1 MSLTSLSVAVLAGG
15 RSSER
20 EVSLKSGASV
30 VAGLTEAGYLPKL
43 IEISKEG
50 HWTLDGAPVAL
61 SPGQGLG
68 DFDIAFPV
76 VHGPF
81 GEDGTLQGLLESIRM
96 PYVGSGVAAS
106 AIVLDKILAKQRLE
120 QEGIPQVDYVGFTEA
135 DWLSAKDAVLAAARC
150 LGSPVWVKPA
160 RLGSSVGIS
169 RVDDPASEGLVDAI
183 TTALTHDPRVIIEA
197 SCPGREIEVSVIEKI
212 GEDGARTLTTSSAG
226 EILLPDAA
234 EGEWYDYDRK
244 YKPGGMELA
253 VPANLTL
260 AQATAV
266 GETARLAFERLGC
279 EGYARVDTFV
289 DGDQVLINEVNTSP
303 GFTETSVFSR
313 LFGADGV
320 TYPDLLSELVNSAL
334 DRHAR
339 SARFTF

>member
-1 MSLTSLSVAVLAGG
+1 M
-15 RSSER
+15 
-20 EVSLKSGASV
+20 
-30 VAGLTEAGYLPKL
+30 VAGLTEAGHLPKL
-43 IEISKEG
+43 IEISSEG
-50 HWTLDGAPVAL
+50 HWTLEGSPVL
-61 SPGQGLG
+61 LTPGQGLEG
-68 DFDIAFPV
+68 FDVAFPV

-81 GEDGTLQGLLESIRM
+81 GEDGTLQGLLESVRI

-135 DWLSAKDAVLAAARC
+135 DWLSAREAVLAAARS

-169 RVDDPASEGLVDAI
+169 RVDNPADDDLIDAI
-183 TTALTHDPRVIIEA
+183 TNALTHDPRVIIEA
-197 SCPGREIEVSVIEKI
+197 SSSGREVEVSVIERS
-212 GEDGARTLTTSSAG
+212 GEDGTRTLTSSSPG

-244 YKPGGMELA
+244 YKAGGMELE
-253 VPANLTL
+253 VPANLTP

-279 EGYARVDTFV
+279 EGYARVDCFV
-289 DGDQVLINEVNTSP
+289 EGDRVLINEINTSP
-303 GFTETSVFSR
+303 GFTATSVFSR
-313 LFGADGV
+313 LFGADGIA
-320 TYPDLLSELVNSAL
+320 YPDLLGELINSAL
-334 DRHAR
+334 DRHAS